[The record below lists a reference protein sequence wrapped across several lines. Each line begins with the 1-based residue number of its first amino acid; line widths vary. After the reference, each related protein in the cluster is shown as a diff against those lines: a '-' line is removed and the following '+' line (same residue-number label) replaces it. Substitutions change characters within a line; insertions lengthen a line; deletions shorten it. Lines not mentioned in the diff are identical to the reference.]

1 MTQNVTNTIST
12 YAENALL
19 TRLSKSEWTGKKKA
33 SEIDTQIAAENNA
46 QKGRATK
53 TDKILVAKDEPL
65 WRAVKSAGR
74 AVHTEW
80 ERWSCPWQD
89 GGTRMI
95 ASSRFMEFSKRLE
108 DAISKFDAA
117 VSAFLNDY
125 LDMIPRQAKRLGNL
139 FDERDYP
146 SLDEMRQKFAV
157 SVDYQP
163 VPTAD
168 DFRCQLA
175 DDQLEA
181 VRQSTQ
187 RMVEASLA
195 RAAKDQIKRLHK
207 ALSTMV
213 KTLAQTDKIFR
224 DSLITNVREL
234 AGMIPALNIANDP
247 KLNELTDEIQQ
258 ELATIDPSELRDP
271 AWKQGG
277 HAAFERSQ
285 AAQAKRCEAKTK
297 AEGILSKL
305 DDLLL

>member
-181 VRQSTQ
+181 VRQSTHEGPDQ
-187 RMVEASLA
+187 AAPQGALDHGEDARPDGQDLPRLA
-195 RAAKDQIKRLHK
+195 DHERPRTRWD
-207 ALSTMV
+207 
-213 KTLAQTDKIFR
+213 
-224 DSLITNVREL
+224 
-234 AGMIPALNIANDP
+234 
-247 KLNELTDEIQQ
+247 
-258 ELATIDPSELRDP
+258 DPSAQHRERPEARRTHGRDP
-271 AWKQGG
+271 AGAS
-277 HAAFERSQ
+277 H
-285 AAQAKRCEAKTK
+285 
-297 AEGILSKL
+297 
-305 DDLLL
+305 D